1 MNINRNAFHYTVQVT
16 NDYVTNTVKIFE
28 YFTCITLVFQLSDAQ
43 YAQLNMDLPSG
54 WDETLPDKQLK
65 WQRFQMNIPF
75 EVKLKNGLV
84 SSNKRQRKNSPKIL
98 NVPKSKI
105 H

>member
-1 MNINRNAFHYTVQVT
+1 MKRNTFHYTVQVT

-43 YAQLNMDLPSG
+43 YAQVNTDLPSG
-54 WDETLPDKQLK
+54 WDENLPDKQLK
-65 WQRFQMNIPF
+65 WQRLQMNIPF

-84 SSNKRQRKNSPKIL
+84 SSNKHQRNNRP
-98 NVPKSKI
+98 
-105 H
+105 